1 MAPIWIWLVPIV
13 LAVVVLFWALGVYNR
28 LVTLRERVLNALSQ
42 IDVQLKRRYDLIPNL
57 VETVKGYMK
66 HERET
71 LEAVM
76 SARARAVQA
85 EQRAAANMKDANA
98 VQELFAA
105 DAALT
110 GALGRLLA
118 VVEAYPDLKADQ
130 RMAALQEELT
140 STENRIAF
148 ARQAYNDSATHYNIY
163 RQKVP
168 AVFVANMFN
177 FQAAP
182 LYEIKDEVQREAP
195 KVSF

>member
-1 MAPIWIWLVPIV
+1 MSVGVIV
-13 LAVVVLFWALGVYNR
+13 LIVVGVLLVFWVMGVYNR
-28 LVTLRERVLNALSQ
+28 RVTLRERMLNALSQ

-71 LEAVM
+71 LEAVIN
-76 SARARAVQA
+76 ARSRAVQA
-85 EQRAAANMKDANA
+85 EQRAAANMRDPAA

-148 ARQAYNDSATHYNIY
+148 ARQAYNDAATQYNIY

-168 AVFVANMFN
+168 AVFVANTFG
-177 FQAAP
+177 FQPAP
-182 LYEIKDEVQREAP
+182 LYEIADEAQREAP